1 MSPGRMSPIHLRGRN
16 PSECPCGAAALYDEV
31 MGGDRKAR
39 ATARTGAGVYA
50 GVSVGV
56 GLGGGK
62 AAAKAKAQAEEA
74 RSAANKLRRA
84 KAYAHL
90 LTRGTKALAYANLQ
104 VSGLDGASYG
114 GRFDL
119 GFLILIG

>member
-31 MGGDRKAR
+31 MGGDGKAR
-39 ATARTGAGVYA
+39 ATREGVGVCTGAGMA
-50 GVSVGV
+50 VGV
-56 GLGGGK
+56 GFGGGK
-62 AAAKAKAQAEEA
+62 AAVKAKAQAEEA
-74 RSAANKLRRA
+74 RAAADKLRRA

-104 VSGLDGASYG
+104 VGGLFRRRQLLVAMVFGS
-114 GRFDL
+114 
-119 GFLILIG
+119 